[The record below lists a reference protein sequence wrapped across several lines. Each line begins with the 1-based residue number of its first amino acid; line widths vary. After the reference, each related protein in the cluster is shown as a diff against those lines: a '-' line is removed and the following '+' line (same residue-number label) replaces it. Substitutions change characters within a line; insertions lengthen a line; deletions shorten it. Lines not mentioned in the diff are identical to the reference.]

1 MSRLDQTLQVG
12 DALCNLTQ
20 GSPSELHKRVS
31 QNREEAVAKLE
42 KGRRL
47 KKARN
52 AQRLKKAQ
60 RLQRLQRL
68 KRALQQQRARAA
80 RLQLLANREEV
91 QLEIELEDAER
102 VRERQWGGV
111 TDSDGGADKNDW
123 EADAVE
129 EHLAFLAAN
138 ALQQAAQAENST
150 P

>member
-47 KKARN
+47 KKAQN
-52 AQRLKKAQ
+52 AQRLKKAQSLQ

-80 RLQLLANREEV
+80 RLQLLANRGEV
-91 QLEIELEDAER
+91 QLEIELEDAEGKWA
-102 VRERQWGGV
+102 RQWDGA
-111 TDSDGGADKNDW
+111 DSDGGADNDDW

-129 EHLAFLAAN
+129 EHLA
-138 ALQQAAQAENST
+138 LQQAAQAGNST

>member
-1 MSRLDQTLQVG
+1 MS
-12 DALCNLTQ
+12 LTQ
-20 GSPSELHKRVS
+20 VHAIVPACTALGSPELHKRIS
-31 QNREEAVAKLE
+31 QNRQAAVAKLE
-42 KGRRL
+42 KGRKAAVAKLEKYKKERRL
-47 KKARN
+47 KKA
-52 AQRLKKAQ
+52 
-60 RLQRLQRL
+60 QRL